1 MARLPS
7 VFISHGAPTLPID
20 PSMPSA
26 EFATLADRLPR
37 PRAILMLS
45 AHWGT
50 MQPLASIA
58 TRPETIH
65 DFYGFPPALYELRY
79 PAPGAPE
86 LGARAAELLNA
97 NGVPAATAD
106 HGLDHG
112 AWVPLLLMFPEAD
125 VPVAQ
130 LSIQPRLDAAH
141 HYRVGRALRALRDEG
156 VMIVG
161 SGQITHNLR
170 AADFGARPEDAD
182 PRVTEFTDWF
192 EARLA
197 ERDIDALLDYRRR
210 APHAVLMHPT
220 DEHLLPV
227 FSALGAASDDFSL
240 GIHSLGTFQKT
251 LAMTNYVFGD
261 A

>member
-1 MARLPS
+1 MDRLPG

-26 EFATLADRLPR
+26 EFASLADRLPR

-50 MQPLASIA
+50 AQPVASIA

-65 DFYGFPPALYELRY
+65 DFYGFPRALYELRY

-86 LGARAAELLNA
+86 LGTRAAGLLTA
-97 NGVPAATAD
+97 NGIPAATAD

-197 ERDIDALLDYRRR
+197 ARDIDALLDYRRR

-240 GIHSLGTFQKT
+240 DIQSLGTFQKT

>member
-97 NGVPAATAD
+97 NG
-106 HGLDHG
+106 
-112 AWVPLLLMFPEAD
+112 
-125 VPVAQ
+125 
-130 LSIQPRLDAAH
+130 
-141 HYRVGRALRALRDEG
+141 
-156 VMIVG
+156 
-161 SGQITHNLR
+161 
-170 AADFGARPEDAD
+170 
-182 PRVTEFTDWF
+182 
-192 EARLA
+192 
-197 ERDIDALLDYRRR
+197 
-210 APHAVLMHPT
+210 
-220 DEHLLPV
+220 
-227 FSALGAASDDFSL
+227 
-240 GIHSLGTFQKT
+240 
-251 LAMTNYVFGD
+251 
-261 A
+261 